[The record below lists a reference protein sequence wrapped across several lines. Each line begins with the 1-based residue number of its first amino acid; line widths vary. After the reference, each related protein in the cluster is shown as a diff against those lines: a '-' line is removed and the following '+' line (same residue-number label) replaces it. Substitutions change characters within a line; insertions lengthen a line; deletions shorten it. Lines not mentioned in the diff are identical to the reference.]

1 MGGPPATA
9 MPTSP
14 PRCRARTCEVGGDA
28 VDPCQAPDCARR
40 LRAATVVPDTTMLTS
55 GSDSKSTREV
65 PTLKTL
71 SSSISSDDLKASLE
85 RMAAATGR
93 SEADLIRDAISTMT
107 GGDGLVLPR
116 LPLFDSG
123 DPIANRSEELLAE
136 GFGLD

>member
-1 MGGPPATA
+1 MRKT
-9 MPTSP
+9 
-14 PRCRARTCEVGGDA
+14 
-28 VDPCQAPDCARR
+28 
-40 LRAATVVPDTTMLTS
+40 TVYLP
-55 GSDSKSTREV
+55 
-65 PTLKTL
+65 
-71 SSSISSDDLKASLE
+71 DDLKASLE